1 MSDPT
6 KSGSREILFWI
17 ALLPPVLWLAALL
30 AQSYI
35 PGTKLDA
42 LLESVT
48 STLQQPFAL
57 QWTDRTAAFLLAAVL
72 LYGLGISAY
81 YATRGNTRLREE
93 HGSARWGKAGQVNGK
108 YADHK
113 RPESNVILTRHVKMG
128 MDGRKHRRNLNVL
141 VVGGSG
147 SGKTRYFAKPN
158 VMQANCSYIIADP
171 KAEMLRSVGPLL
183 EAKGYDIKVFDLI
196 NMEQSDAYNPFAYGE
211 SSKPKG
217 EANHSTYSK
226 RTMANDQMYVMQHLG
241 FSRFHIVGHDRG
253 GRVCHR
259 LLLDHPDKVKSA
271 VMIDIIPTIDV
282 YDRTD
287 QEIATKY
294 WHWFFYI
301 QPEPFPEKF
310 LGSQPEYFIRSN
322 ILKKTISGSLA
333 ADTFPEDIV
342 QEYIRYYSNPAT
354 VHAIAEDYRAGV
366 TIDWEHDLPDR
377 ENKTEVPIMCI
388 WGSNG
393 NICKIWDVAE
403 IWRNLASNV
412 IGCEVPGCGHFVP
425 EEKPEIT
432 IQKIREHIEKNK

>member
-1 MSDPT
+1 MNE
-6 KSGSREILFWI
+6 KINEKYFKGFNHLEIDTGG
-17 ALLPPVLWLAALL
+17 ALIHTWVG
-30 AQSYI
+30 
-35 PGTKLDA
+35 GTGK
-42 LLESVT
+42 E
-48 STLQQPFAL
+48 
-57 QWTDRTAAFLLAAVL
+57 AVL
-72 LYGLGISAY
+72 LL
-81 YATRGNTRLREE
+81 
-93 HGSARWGKAGQVNGK
+93 HG
-108 YADHK
+108 H
-113 RPESNVILTRHVKMG
+113 PESHLTWHKVAPELAK
-128 MDGRKHRRNLNVL
+128 DYT
-141 VVGGSG
+141 VVVPDMRG
-147 SGKTRYFAKPN
+147 
-158 VMQANCSYIIADP
+158 
-171 KAEMLRSVGPLL
+171 
-183 EAKGYDIKVFDLI
+183 
-196 NMEQSDAYNPFAYGE
+196 YGE